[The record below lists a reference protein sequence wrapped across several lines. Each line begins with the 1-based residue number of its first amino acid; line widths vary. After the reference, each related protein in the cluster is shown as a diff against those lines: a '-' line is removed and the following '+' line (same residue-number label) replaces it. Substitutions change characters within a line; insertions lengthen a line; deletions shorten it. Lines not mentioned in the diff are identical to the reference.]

1 MKKKSRIPGAAMALY
16 VNRLTTAIVRTGAKA
31 GDPLDPFV
39 QKRQTGNGRTEIAV
53 GTRTFFAGSLEVGGP
68 APVEVVAERRSR
80 GEGKDDGQETFHPVK
95 TDLSPDTAV
104 ELYKQPQGRWGVRGG
119 RAIPASA
126 AWLAGDGFDALN
138 VTPFQPGFRQIG
150 SRECCVGKVMIRGK
164 ANETSAPVLVERVL
178 GPDPAADRYRLV
190 NADLGRGDAVEL
202 VDGPARSDPFVTEV
216 LRRIGQIWGAGP
228 GRQIA
233 AAAAL
238 NALQAG
244 ASVEAAVALANGL
257 PLEAKRDLGPAAAPT
272 YAAAGAAAGAA
283 QRSGLPGEI
292 AVDAARNLVGMA
304 EYLDD
309 RPAAIAATYAGA
321 AAGGLPDP
329 RMHGLLAA
337 GTDVPTATEWRTAVT
352 VAAHAMAGAGLA
364 AAQAQVAAQDRQ
376 ALGPELSAI
385 NAAAREL
392 LIEKKVPADGLA
404 AVAARAAEKR
414 VALVRTQAEDL
425 SAQVA
430 KTRDELGRV
439 EVRIAAFEADL
450 AKTPFDPDR
459 TAIQT
464 SLEYERRKQ
473 GELAAIL
480 RRQGQQAQA
489 ADRELAAVS
498 GDAGP
503 GIAAATQALETADKA
518 APGRQHA
525 AVAAAKAAAAAMRGA
540 DDPVRAERAA
550 AAAHLAA
557 LAGADEDG
565 AEVAGRLMSA
575 HHDAAG
581 GALDDIGAKAA
592 QAAIVQVVVDGVPAD
607 DDGRR
612 RQLLAAA
619 AATVALDRAKPNP
632 AAAAAMGPA
641 VAAAAVPPPA
651 AGSRPPPVFSMADPD
666 ARSGGSAAPVLPAIP
681 KHYEPVET
689 RFDPAKAVAVDEWKH
704 AKIRQVT
711 DLGLVGDAGPST
723 TTYIIEVMGPKGRY
737 WADFDWSPNANQLY
751 GEIPIKPSGAA
762 GDGLAAQAKT
772 VIAYSGITSDW
783 GSFEQRTKDMKARTD
798 AAFAEVARLLTSRDH
813 DGDLT
818 QLRYHGEKSGHLA
831 NLLPFVKTRMEE
843 EIRLFVQGRHSQPAF
858 KDNLSRMFVDLV
870 EKIEGDRSRKKAI
883 IRHQVDTLIRVVL
896 TIVIGGGVGGA
907 RVAAGFMG
915 G

>member
-1 MKKKSRIPGAAMALY
+1 MALY
-16 VNRLTTAIVRTGAKA
+16 VNSLTTAIVPTGAKA
-31 GDPLDPFV
+31 GDPLEPFV
-39 QKRQTGNGRTEIAV
+39 QKRQTGNDRTEIAV
-53 GTRTFFAGSLEVGGP
+53 GTRTFFAGSLDVGGEE
-68 APVEVVAERRSR
+68 PVQVVAERRSR
-80 GEGKDDGQETFHPVK
+80 GDGKDGGQETFHPVK
-95 TDLSPDTAV
+95 ADLSLDTAV

-138 VTPFQPGFRQIG
+138 AAPFQPGFRQIG
-150 SRECCVGKVMIRGK
+150 SRECCVGEVMIRGK
-164 ANETSAPVLVERVL
+164 ASEKSAPVLVERVL

-190 NADLGRGDAVEL
+190 NADLARGDAVEL
-202 VDGPARSDPFVTEV
+202 VDGPARSDPFATEV
-216 LRRIGQIWGAGP
+216 LRRVERVWVAGQ
-228 GRQIA
+228 GREIA
-233 AAAAL
+233 EAAAL

-244 ASVEAAVALANGL
+244 APLDAAASLPADLL
-257 PLEAKRDLGPAAAPT
+257 PLAGKDLGPAAAPT
-272 YAAAGAAAGAA
+272 YAAAGATAGAA
-283 QRSGLPGEI
+283 RRAGMPAE
-292 AVDAARNLVGMA
+292 AAAAAARSLVGMA
-304 EYLDD
+304 EFLDD
-309 RPAAIAATYAGA
+309 RPAVVAGTNAAANAGRHPDARMNDLLAGIPLPSAEQWRSTVIAVAHERAGA
-321 AAGGLPDP
+321 
-329 RMHGLLAA
+329 RLAA
-337 GTDVPTATEWRTAVT
+337 VRAEV
-352 VAAHAMAGAGLA
+352 V
-364 AAQAQVAAQDRQ
+364 AQDRQ
-376 ALGPELSAI
+376 ALGPDLSAI

-392 LIEKKVPADGLA
+392 LIEKKIPTEGLA

-414 VALVRTQAEDL
+414 IALVREHAETVSAEAARL
-425 SAQVA
+425 S
-430 KTRDELGRV
+430 DEMGQL
-439 EVRIAAFEADL
+439 EVRIATLAADL
-450 AKTPFDPDR
+450 AKASEQDQA
-459 TAIQT
+459 AIRV
-464 SLEYERRKQ
+464 SLDYERGKQ
-473 GELAAIL
+473 AKLAEIL
-480 RRQGQQAQA
+480 IQQQARVDA
-489 ADRELAAVS
+489 ADRDLAAVS

-503 GIAAATQALETADKA
+503 RIAAAIKALEAAHAA
-518 APGRQHA
+518 APGQQHA
-525 AVAAAKAAAAAMRGA
+525 AVAAAKAASAAMRSG
-540 DDPVRAERAA
+540 DDAVRAERAA
-550 AAAHLAA
+550 DAAHLAA

-565 AEVAGRLMSA
+565 AEVAGRLMA
-575 HHDAAG
+575 EYHDAAE
-581 GALDDIGAKAA
+581 GALDDLDAKAA
-592 QAAIVQVVVDGVPAD
+592 QAAIVQVVIDDAPANPAD
-607 DDGRR
+607 RR

-619 AATVALDRAKPNP
+619 AATAALEGTNL

-641 VAAAAVPPPA
+641 VAAADVPPPA
-651 AGSRPPPVFSMADPD
+651 AGVRPPPVFSMADPD
-666 ARSGGSAAPVLPAIP
+666 ARPAGTAAPVLPAIP

-689 RFDPAKAVAVDEWKH
+689 RFDPARAVAVDEWKH

-751 GEIPIKPSGAA
+751 GEIPIKPTGAA

-783 GSFEQRTKDMKARTD
+783 GSFEQRTKDLKARTD

-858 KDNLSRMFVDLV
+858 KKNLSDMFEGLV

-883 IRHQVDTLIRVVL
+883 VRHQVDTLIRVVL

>member
-80 GEGKDDGQETFHPVK
+80 GEGQDDGQETFHPVK
-95 TDLSPDTAV
+95 TDLTLDTAV
-104 ELYKQPQGRWGVRGG
+104 ELYKQPRGRWGVRGG

-126 AWLAGDGFDALN
+126 AWLAGDGLDALDT
-138 VTPFQPGFRQIG
+138 TPFQPGFRQIG
-150 SRECCVGKVMIRGK
+150 SRECCVGEVMIRGK
-164 ANETSAPVLVERVL
+164 AREKSAPVLVERVI
-178 GPDPAADRYRLV
+178 GPEPAADRYRLV

-202 VDGPARSDPFVTEV
+202 VDGPARSDPFATEV
-216 LRRIGQIWGAGP
+216 LRRVEQFWGVAP

-233 AAAAL
+233 EAAAV

-257 PLEAKRDLGPAAAPT
+257 LLEAKRDLGPAAAPT
-272 YAAAGAAAGAA
+272 YATAGAAAGAA
-283 QRSGLPGEI
+283 QRTGLPVET
-292 AVDAARNLVGMA
+292 AVDAARNLVRMA

-329 RMHGLLAA
+329 RTHGLIMGA
-337 GTDVPTATEWRTAVT
+337 GAPTTTELRAAVT
-352 VAAHAMAGAGLA
+352 VTAHAMAGAGLA
-364 AAQAQVAAQDRQ
+364 AAQAQVAAQGRG

-392 LIEKKVPADGLA
+392 LIEKKVPAEGLA

-414 VALVRTQAEDL
+414 VALIRTQAEDL

-430 KTRDELGRV
+430 KTRDGLGRV
-439 EVRIAAFEADL
+439 EVRIAALEADL

-503 GIAAATQALETADKA
+503 GIAAATRALETADKA

-525 AVAAAKAAAAAMRGA
+525 AVAAAKAAAAAMRSA

-565 AEVAGRLMSA
+565 AEVAGRLMAS

-581 GALDDIGAKAA
+581 ALDDIDAKAA
-592 QAAIVQVVVDGVPAD
+592 QAAIVQVVIGGVPAD

-612 RQLLAAA
+612 RQLMAAA

-641 VAAAAVPPPA
+641 VAAATVPPA
-651 AGSRPPPVFSMADPD
+651 VGVRPPPVFSMADPN
-666 ARSGGSAAPVLPAIP
+666 ARSGGTAAPVLPAIP

-689 RFDPAKAVAVDEWKH
+689 RFDPARAVAVDEWKH

-751 GEIPIKPSGAA
+751 GEIPIKPTGAA
-762 GDGLAAQAKT
+762 GNGLAAQAKT

-783 GSFEQRTKDMKARTD
+783 GSFEQRAKDLKARTD
-798 AAFAEVARLLTSRDH
+798 AAFAEVARLLASRDH

-858 KDNLSRMFVDLV
+858 KENLAKMFVDLV